1 MEDYPS
7 LVKGAVLKTVRR
19 VKACGGSNP
28 SSSVSCKR
36 NLFFLGDYTALGLYF
51 YKDKGYRLDGKAN
64 PNAQGR
70 K

>member
-7 LVKGAVLKTVRR
+7 RVKGAVLKTVRR

-36 NLFFLGDYTALGLYF
+36 NLFFWGDYTALGFYF
-51 YKDKGYRLDGKAN
+51 YKDKG
-64 PNAQGR
+64 
-70 K
+70 